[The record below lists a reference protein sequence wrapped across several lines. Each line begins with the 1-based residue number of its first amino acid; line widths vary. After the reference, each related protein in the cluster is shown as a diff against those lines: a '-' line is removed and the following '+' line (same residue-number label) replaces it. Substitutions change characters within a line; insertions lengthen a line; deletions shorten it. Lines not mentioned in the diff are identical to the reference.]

1 MLLSVLLVIAG
12 LAVLT
17 LGAEGLVRSGSS
29 LALRLGVSPLIV
41 GLTIVALGTSSPEL
55 VVSARAALMG
65 SSGLAIGNVV
75 GSNISNTALILGAAA
90 MVYPLKAK
98 AVVIRREMPVMI
110 AVSGILWLMVLD
122 GELSRFDGALL
133 TLSVVAYTAFIYY
146 SARKGRVKEIEEE
159 FSEAVDKPS
168 KNVGLD
174 VLMLTGG
181 VVLLVTGASMLVTG
195 AVDIAKAFEIPE
207 VVIGLSVVALGTSLP
222 ELATSTVA
230 AYRKEADMALGN
242 AIGSNIS
249 NILLV
254 LGVTAV
260 INPISATDL
269 RTVDLAVMLGTAIFL
284 WALLG
289 FRFVLD
295 RLEAF
300 ILLVVYAL
308 YIYTLFP

>member
-1 MLLSVLLVIAG
+1 MLFSILLVLAG
-12 LAVLT
+12 LVVLT
-17 LGAEGLVRSGSS
+17 AGAEGLVRSGSS
-29 LALRLGVSPLIV
+29 LALRFGVTPLVV

-55 VVSARAALMG
+55 VVSAQAAFMG

-110 AVSGILWLMVLD
+110 AVSAVLWLMIID
-122 GELSRFDGALL
+122 GVLSRFDGIILAV
-133 TLSVVAYTAFIYY
+133 SVVIYTVFIYY
-146 SARKGRVKEIEEE
+146 SARKGRVKELEDQ
-159 FSEAVDKPS
+159 FTEAVDKPS
-168 KNVGLD
+168 KHPALD
-174 VLMLTGG
+174 
-181 VVLLVTGASMLVTG
+181 VVLLVGGILFLVAGATMLVTG
-195 AVDIAKAFEIPE
+195 AVDVAKTLEIPE
-207 VVIGLSVVALGTSLP
+207 VVIGLTVVAIGTSLP

-260 INPISATDL
+260 INPISAAEIRL
-269 RTVDLAVMLGTAIFL
+269 VDMAVMLGTAVFL

-289 FRFVLD
+289 IRFVLD

-308 YIYTLFP
+308 YIYTLIP